1 MSKRYSR
8 KKCKSRSISR
18 RSYKYIKKSTGKEVK
33 IRATCVKS
41 RSLRSRGINPKK
53 VLPSLKGGSLTQYG
67 YKLHIS
73 SSARHEA
80 LKKALEVYGY
90 SRLIKKLNAVRLLN
104 ENAHP
109 KNAKIYDSDMK
120 YVRKLAG
127 KKSSP
132 PRKSMRIRKSRR
144 SRRRS
149 TSS

>member
-1 MSKRYSR
+1 MSKSYSR

-33 IRATCVKS
+33 VRASCVKS
-41 RSLRSRGINPKK
+41 RSLRSRGINPRK
-53 VLPSLKGGSLTQYG
+53 VLPTLKGGSLTQYG
-67 YKLHIS
+67 YKVHES

-80 LKKALEVYGY
+80 LKKALEAYGY

-104 ENAHP
+104 ENAQP

-127 KKSSP
+127 KKSP
-132 PRKSMRIRKSRR
+132 PRRSMRKSRR
-144 SRRRS
+144 RRRS
-149 TSS
+149 VRRS